1 MKPNP
6 HDETADRAAEERS
19 EDDGMAEHPAKA
31 RDPARWAAERRVR
44 AGRRAPAER
53 GSGRTGMA
61 GLAMVSCAALAALTF
76 AHGALRRLGTRARA
90 ANSLIRAPGDCFGV
104 WWIQAWNRV

>member
-31 RDPARWAAERRVR
+31 RDPARWAAERSGRSRQR
-44 AGRRAPAER
+44 ALAQR

-61 GLAMVSCAALAALTF
+61 GLAMVSCAALAALALARSAF
-76 AHGALRRLGTRARA
+76 RRVGAGARA
-90 ANSLIRAPGDCFGV
+90 AASPGRP
-104 WWIQAWNRV
+104 AR

>member
-31 RDPARWAAERRVR
+31 RDPARWAAERSGRSRQGAR
-44 AGRRAPAER
+44 AQR

-76 AHGALRRLGTRARA
+76 ARGTLRRLGTRARA
-90 ANSLIRAPGDCFGV
+90 ATSLGRLP
-104 WWIQAWNRV
+104 R

>member
-19 EDDGMAEHPAKA
+19 EDDGMAEHPSKA

-44 AGRRAPAER
+44 SGKRAPAQR
-53 GSGRTGMA
+53 GSSRTTGMA
-61 GLAMVSCAALAALTF
+61 GIAMVSCAALAVLAF
-76 AHGALRRLGTRARA
+76 ARGALRRLGTRAKT
-90 ANSLIRAPGDCFGV
+90 ANSLGRLP
-104 WWIQAWNRV
+104 R

>member
-19 EDDGMAEHPAKA
+19 EDDGMTEHPDKV
-31 RDPARWAAERRVR
+31 RDPARWAAERRER
-44 AGRRAPAER
+44 TGHRSPPAAER

-61 GLAMVSCAALAALTF
+61 GLALVSCAVLAALAF
-76 AHGALRRLGTRARA
+76 GRGAFRRLGAGARA
-90 ANSLIRAPGDCFGV
+90 VASPG
-104 WWIQAWNRV
+104 RSS

>member
-19 EDDGMAEHPAKA
+19 EDDGMAEHTAKA

-61 GLAMVSCAALAALTF
+61 GLAMMSCAALAALTL
-76 AHGALRRLGTRARA
+76 ARGAFQRLGAKARA
-90 ANSLIRAPGDCFGV
+90 AGPPRRLS
-104 WWIQAWNRV
+104 

>member
-1 MKPNP
+1 MKPNS

-31 RDPARWAAERRVR
+31 RDPARWAAERSGRSRQR
-44 AGRRAPAER
+44 ARAQR

-76 AHGALRRLGTRARA
+76 ARGTLRRLGTRARA
-90 ANSLIRAPGDCFGV
+90 ATSLGRLP
-104 WWIQAWNRV
+104 R

>member
-1 MKPNP
+1 MKPNL

-19 EDDGMAEHPAKA
+19 EDDGMTEHPAKA
-31 RDPARWAAERRVR
+31 RDPAQWAAERRVR

-53 GSGRTGMA
+53 GGSGRTGMA

-76 AHGALRRLGTRARA
+76 ARGTLRRLGTRARA
-90 ANSLIRAPGDCFGV
+90 ATSLGRLP
-104 WWIQAWNRV
+104 R